1 MQYVGI
7 TVISQKKKKR
17 KASRAVNTPVA
28 TSTRRMSI
36 MKAFTF
42 VAMLRQEPSTH
53 KGTKTW

>member
-1 MQYVGI
+1 
-7 TVISQKKKKR
+7 
-17 KASRAVNTPVA
+17 
-28 TSTRRMSI
+28 MSI